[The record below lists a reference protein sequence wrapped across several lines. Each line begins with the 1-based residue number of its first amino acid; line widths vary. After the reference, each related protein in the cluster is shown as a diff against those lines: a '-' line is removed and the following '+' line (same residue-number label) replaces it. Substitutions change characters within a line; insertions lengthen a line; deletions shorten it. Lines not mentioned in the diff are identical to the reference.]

1 MKMSNLYFCKYFP
14 EGVEADNFLLPDAKP
29 HWNPSR
35 DMMLSHVYLD
45 LVVEVEARKL
55 KGTAR
60 ISFTSIKKDLKS
72 IFLDARELR
81 IDRVTGD
88 DGQALQF
95 KQSDR
100 GIRIHLAGPVG
111 RGQSSTVSIDYGV
124 ENPRLGLYFTG
135 PDEHY
140 PDKLWQVWSQ
150 GQDEDNKYW
159 FPCVDHPREKV
170 TSEIRAKVDKPY
182 VVVSNGELKEKHED
196 DDGRLAYHWSME
208 KPHSIYLIS
217 LAIGAYI
224 ELTDHFEDIP
234 LSFYVPEGREEE
246 GYRSFDKTA
255 DIIGYF
261 SEKTGIRYPY
271 RQYSQVVAQDFIFG
285 GMENTTATTLTEMT
299 LHDERA
305 HRDFT
310 SEHLV
315 AHELAHQWFG
325 DLVTSKSWSHSWL
338 HEGFATYFDLLYT
351 EHAEGED
358 EFYYRL
364 LENRETYFEEHDSK
378 YRRSIIT
385 NVYSQ
390 PIDLFDMHLY
400 PGSAARLHML
410 RRILGEEEWWEIIT
424 LFLKEHRDSVVETVD
439 FARCIEEVTGDNY
452 DWFFDQWFYKP
463 GFPVLECSC
472 EYQEKEKN
480 LIFHVKQ
487 NQNADKEP
495 HAFRFPLTV
504 RLVGEDGT
512 TRDIKVQ
519 VEERE
524 HHFYIPTEEE
534 PSMLLVDP
542 EDTILKRMR
551 WKADSGKLSRQ
562 LKQAE
567 NVLKRIEA
575 AAELTKVGDREAVTS
590 LEEAM
595 HHDPFWGVSARAAK
609 GLGEIRTGQAMQ
621 ALIGGLK
628 VTHPKAR
635 RAVVKALGNFKDE
648 KAFES
653 LRPLV
658 EKDASYFVEAEAVH
672 AIARTKVEGAF
683 PLVVGALEK
692 DSFNEVIRCKA
703 LEGLGEL
710 DDDQALAT
718 LYEYSRY
725 GKPELVRTQAL
736 RTLGKMGKSRPDNRE
751 ILEKISDAFQAPEG
765 PRSFRAKLAAIQAL
779 ETLNREEGLPIL
791 QRVAETELDG
801 RLVRNARLAMRK
813 VERGKDKGEAI
824 QKLEKKL
831 DEFGE
836 ESKKLKDRLDKL
848 ESLGT

>member
-1 MKMSNLYFCKYFP
+1 MSNLYFCKYFP
-14 EGVEADNFLLPDAKP
+14 EGVEAENFLLPDAKP

-45 LVVEVEARKL
+45 LVVEVEAKKL
-55 KGTAR
+55 KGTAH
-60 ISFTSIKKDLKS
+60 ISFTSIKKNLES
-72 IFLDARELR
+72 IFLDAREIR
-81 IDRVTGD
+81 IDRVASD
-88 DGQALQF
+88 DGQTLQF
-95 KQSDR
+95 KQNDR
-100 GIRIHLAGPVG
+100 GVMIHLAGPVG
-111 RGQSSTVSIDYGV
+111 RGQSSTVCIDYGV

-135 PDEHY
+135 PDDHY
-140 PDKLWQVWSQ
+140 QDKLWQVWSQ

-170 TSEIRAKVDKPY
+170 TSEIRATVDKPY
-182 VVVSNGELKEKHED
+182 VVVSNGELKEKYED
-196 DDGRLAYHWSME
+196 DDGRLVYHWSME

-224 ELTDHFEDIP
+224 ELTDDFEDIP

-246 GYRSFDKTA
+246 GYRSFEKTA
-255 DIIGYF
+255 DIVRYF

-271 RQYSQVVAQDFIFG
+271 PQYSQVVAQDFIFG

-305 HRDFT
+305 HLDFT

-364 LENRETYFEEHDSK
+364 LENRETYFQEHDSK
-378 YRRSIIT
+378 YRRSIVT

-410 RRILGEEEWWEIIT
+410 RRILGEEEWWEVIT
-424 LFLKEHRDSVVETVD
+424 LFLKEHRNSVVETVD

-452 DWFFDQWFYKP
+452 DWFLDQWFYKP

-487 NQNADKEP
+487 NQNAEKEP

-512 TRDIKVQ
+512 ARDIKVQ

-524 HHFYIPTEEE
+524 HHFYIPAEGE
-534 PSMLLVDP
+534 PSMILVDP

-551 WKADSGKLSRQ
+551 WKVDSGKLSRQ
-562 LKQAE
+562 LKKAE

-609 GLGEIRTGQAMQ
+609 GLGEIRTEQAMQ

-635 RAVVKALGNFKDE
+635 RAVVKALGNFKE
-648 KAFES
+648 EEAFRA
-653 LRPLV
+653 LQPLA
-658 EKDASYFVEAEAVH
+658 EKDASYFVEAEAVY
-672 AIARTKVEGAF
+672 AIARTKAEGAF
-683 PLVVGALEK
+683 HLVVGALEK
-692 DSFNEVIRCKA
+692 DSFNDVIRCKA
-703 LEGLGEL
+703 LEGFGEL
-710 DDDQALAT
+710 DDDKALAI

-725 GKPELVRTQAL
+725 GKLELVRAQAL
-736 RTLGKMGKSRPDNRE
+736 RILGKMGKSRPDNLE
-751 ILEKISDAFQAPEG
+751 ILEKIGDAFQAPEG

-779 ETLNREEGLPIL
+779 ETLNRERGLPIL
-791 QRVAETELDG
+791 KRVAETELDG
-801 RLVRNARLAMRK
+801 RLVRNARLAVRK
-813 VERGKDKGEAI
+813 IERGKDKGEAI
-824 QKLEKKL
+824 LKLEKRL
-831 DEFGE
+831 EEFAE

-848 ESLGT
+848 ESLGTKD